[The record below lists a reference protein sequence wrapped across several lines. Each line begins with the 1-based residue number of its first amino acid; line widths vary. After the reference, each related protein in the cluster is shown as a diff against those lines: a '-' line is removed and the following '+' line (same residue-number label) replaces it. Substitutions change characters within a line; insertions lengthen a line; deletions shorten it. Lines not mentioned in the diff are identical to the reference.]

1 MIAKVTMNK
10 TLKPFSMLKKNKW
23 LTTILTLCALAMI
36 FHAGQKLFLDCEYL
50 PAFDSP
56 WFAAAIVLACVYRII
71 NAYGWA
77 LVLRA
82 MKQPV
87 DGTMAIKIWLRA
99 ESRRWL
105 PGGVWGYASRAVQAQ
120 ELKVSPSV
128 ASASMLVELL
138 LTMVAA
144 LIVAVP
150 AVLIYQ
156 AEFLTSLNQYLLS
169 ATSALPVI
177 LVAVV
182 CVALAAV
189 FHRKIVRKFQSLS
202 NRFQDLRG
210 LSISVRGTATA
221 LLFFILMGILNGGV
235 TVLLLWSLP
244 VETVPPTVLIAA
256 TSWAWVVGF
265 LAIFSPGGLF
275 VREGIFALCLAVWL
289 PYGTGIT
296 LAILARLLQMFAE
309 FLGVVCVSIDW
320 RSIIAKRLKLI
331 QPLD

>member
-1 MIAKVTMNK
+1 MNK
-10 TLKPFSMLKKNKW
+10 MQKLFSMLKRNKW
-23 LTTILTLCALAMI
+23 LTTVLTLVVIVMI
-36 FHAGQKLFLDCEYL
+36 CHAGQKLLSDCELL

-56 WFAAAIVLACVYRII
+56 WFAAAIVLACAYRVI

-87 DGTMAIKIWLRA
+87 DGTHAVKIWLRA

-120 ELKVSPSV
+120 ELKVSTSA
-128 ASASMLVELL
+128 ASASMLIELF

-150 AVLIYQ
+150 AALIYRE
-156 AEFLTSLNQYLLS
+156 EFLASMNQYLPS
-169 ATSALPVI
+169 ATNVWPV
-177 LVAVV
+177 VAVAV
-182 CVALAAV
+182 TCVSLAVA
-189 FHRKIVRKFQSLS
+189 FRRTIGRKIRSLCD
-202 NRFQDLRG
+202 RFQTLRG
-210 LSISVRGTATA
+210 MSISATGVATA
-221 LLFFILMGILNGGV
+221 LLFFVLMGILNGGV

-244 VETVPPTVLIAA
+244 VDSVPATVLIAA
-256 TSWAWVVGF
+256 TSGAWVVGF

-275 VREGIFALCLAVWL
+275 VREGVFALCLVAWL

-296 LAILARLLQMFAE
+296 LAILARLLQMLAE
-309 FLGVVCVSIDW
+309 LVGVVWVSVDW
-320 RSIIAKRLKLI
+320 RPFVAKCVKPI
-331 QPLD
+331 QTLGRTS

>member
-1 MIAKVTMNK
+1 MNK
-10 TLKPFSMLKKNKW
+10 MQKLFPMLKRNKW
-23 LTTILTLCALAMI
+23 LTTVLTLVVVVMI
-36 FHAGQKLFLDCEYL
+36 FQAGQKLFSDCELL

-56 WFAAAIVLACVYRII
+56 WFVAAIVLACAYRVI

-87 DGTMAIKIWLRA
+87 DGTHAVKIWLRA

-128 ASASMLVELL
+128 ASASMLIELL
-138 LTMVAA
+138 LTMGAA

-150 AVLIYQ
+150 AAVIYREELL
-156 AEFLTSLNQYLLS
+156 ASMNQYLPS
-169 ATSALPVI
+169 ATNMWP
-177 LVAVV
+177 
-182 CVALAAV
+182 AAV
-189 FHRKIVRKFQSLS
+189 FAVACVSIAVAFRRKIGRKLRSLCD
-202 NRFQDLRG
+202 RFQALRG
-210 LSISVRGTATA
+210 LSISATGA
-221 LLFFILMGILNGGV
+221 ATSLSFFVLMGIMNGGV

-244 VETVPPTVLIAA
+244 VNSVPPTVLIAA
-256 TSWAWVVGF
+256 TSGAWVVGF

-275 VREGIFALCLAVWL
+275 VREGIFALCLVAWL

-309 FLGVVCVSIDW
+309 LVGVVWVCVDW
-320 RSIIAKRLKLI
+320 RHIIAKRIKRI
-331 QPLD
+331 QTVARTV